1 MDTCDLLPGF
11 SLTEQRSGLRISAL
25 TRTFRTQATDPF
37 ASRMIRCPRSSWHS
51 KLVTQKARPRQISGS
66 VKDELKFSFHPR
78 CHLAS
83 RNDPCPLRNTY
94 IFQTT
99 DVCPTS
105 QNTRITPS
113 FDCALRGPFSKL
125 LFDPALTFPDSLCAH
140 DYFYLR
146 FIGLID

>member
-1 MDTCDLLPGF
+1 MISSPEF

-25 TRTFRTQATDPF
+25 TRTFRTQTPDPF
-37 ASRMIRCPRSSWHS
+37 ASRMLRCHRSSCHS
-51 KLVTQKARPRQISGS
+51 KLITQKARPRQISGS

-83 RNDPCPLRNTY
+83 RNDPCPLRNTC

-105 QNTRITPS
+105 QNTRLLPLTAPS
-113 FDCALRGPFSKL
+113 AVHLADCFSIRL
-125 LFDPALTFPDSLCAH
+125 SAPRTLCT
-140 DYFYLR
+140 R
-146 FIGLID
+146 IPVFISASSV